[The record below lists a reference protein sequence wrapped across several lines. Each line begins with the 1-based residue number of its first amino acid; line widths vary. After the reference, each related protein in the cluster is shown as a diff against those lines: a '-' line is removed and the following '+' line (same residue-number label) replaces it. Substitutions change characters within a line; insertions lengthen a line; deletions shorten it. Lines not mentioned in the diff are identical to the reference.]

1 MKFLINLQKSH
12 KPTNQPAN
20 YPTNN
25 TIITANQKITHSVQ
39 QLACF
44 LACITSK
51 IGKKEF

>member
-25 TIITANQKITHSVQ
+25 TIITANQKIAHSVQ
-39 QLACF
+39 QAASLF
-44 LACITSK
+44 SGLHNLK
-51 IGKKEF
+51 NW